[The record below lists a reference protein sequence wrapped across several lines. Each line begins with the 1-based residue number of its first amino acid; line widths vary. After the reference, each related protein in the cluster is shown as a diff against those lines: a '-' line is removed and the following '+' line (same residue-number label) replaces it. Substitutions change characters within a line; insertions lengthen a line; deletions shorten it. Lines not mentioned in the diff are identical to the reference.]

1 MAWPAVAGD
10 TILFS
15 TRTRMLAFRLPP
27 GTPDAPPVAFGV
39 LAALLVASAFWV
51 LRRQVRHGGATSGL
65 SRRVVAPER

>member
-1 MAWPAVAGD
+1 
-10 TILFS
+10 
-15 TRTRMLAFRLPP
+15 MLAFRLPP
-27 GTPDAPPVAFGV
+27 GTPDAPPAAFGV